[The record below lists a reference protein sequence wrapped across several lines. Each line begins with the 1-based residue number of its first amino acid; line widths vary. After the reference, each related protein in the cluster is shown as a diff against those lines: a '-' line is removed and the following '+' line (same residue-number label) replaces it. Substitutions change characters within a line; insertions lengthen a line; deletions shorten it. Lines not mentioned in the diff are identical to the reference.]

1 MLSGRDAA
9 FVNDLGS
16 TLFTLRLVKTVVEI
30 ALLALVGQGIV
41 WAMIRA
47 AGQPPERN
55 FFYRTLQTI
64 AMPVTRPLRWIT
76 PKFVADR
83 HIPWAALGLLVAA
96 WAWVFFAI
104 LNACAAAGGL
114 PRRTFARP
122 RAKCASRCS
131 KPTSR
136 CRWCRR

>member
-1 MLSGRDAA
+1 M
-9 FVNDLGS
+9 NDLAS
-16 TLFTLRLVKTVVEI
+16 TLFALRLVKAVVEI

-41 WAMIRA
+41 WALIRA

-83 HIPWAALGLLVAA
+83 HIPWAALGLLAGA
-96 WAWVFFAI
+96 WAWIFFAI
-104 LNACAAAGGL
+104 LTSCANAGVSAAECAQ
-114 PRRTFARP
+114 R
-122 RAKCASRCS
+122 
-131 KPTSR
+131 
-136 CRWCRR
+136 